1 LPLDFRFLFAYNG
14 SAGKSNA
21 TMEDVMTISE
31 ALLPE
36 FDQEIANTRRTL
48 ERVPSV
54 PEFAPH
60 PKSMKL
66 GDLAP
71 HVAQLAEF
79 GLTVLTTP
87 QFEFTAGSYSPLEF
101 ESAAQLVKVLD
112 EGAATVRQALIGTP
126 NEAWSERW
134 KLIFERTVLFEGS
147 RFLAYRQMF
156 LNHVVH
162 HRAQLGVYLRLN
174 GVAVPAI
181 YGPSADEQ

>member
-1 LPLDFRFLFAYNG
+1 
-14 SAGKSNA
+14 
-21 TMEDVMTISE
+21 MEDVMTISE

-36 FDQEIANTRRTL
+36 FDQEIVNTRKTL
-48 ERVPSV
+48 ERVPPV

-66 GDLAP
+66 GSLAP

-79 GLTVLTTP
+79 GITVLTTP
-87 QFEFTAGSYSPLEF
+87 QFEFTVGSYTPLKF
-101 ESAAQLVKVLD
+101 ESGAQLVKVLD
-112 EGAATVRQALIGTP
+112 GGAAKVRQALAGTP
-126 NEAWSERW
+126 NEAWSQPW
-134 KLIFERTVLFEGS
+134 KLLFDGNVLFEGS

-156 LNHVVH
+156 LNHLVH

-174 GVAVPAI
+174 GVAVPSI

>member
-1 LPLDFRFLFAYNG
+1 
-14 SAGKSNA
+14 
-21 TMEDVMTISE
+21 MTISE

-66 GDLAP
+66 GNLAP
-71 HVAQLAEF
+71 HIAQLTEF
-79 GLTVLTTP
+79 GVTVLTTP
-87 QFEFTAGSYSPLEF
+87 QFEFSAGSYVPLQF

-112 EGAATVRQALIGTP
+112 EGAAKVRQALANT
-126 NEAWSERW
+126 NDEAWSQPW
-134 KLIFERTVLFEGS
+134 KLLFEGNVLFEGS

-156 LNHVVH
+156 LNHIVH

-174 GVAVPAI
+174 GVAVPAT